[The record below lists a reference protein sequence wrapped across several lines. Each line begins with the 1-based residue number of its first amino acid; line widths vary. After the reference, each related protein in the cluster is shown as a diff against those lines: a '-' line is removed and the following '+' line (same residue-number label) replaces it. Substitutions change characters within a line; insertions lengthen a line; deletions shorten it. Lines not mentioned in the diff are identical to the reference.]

1 MSAPGISAEPIL
13 FLIFAAVMKRI
24 SESRAAEAAERKRS
38 GEMNCAQA
46 VAVTY
51 ADVAGV
57 SQQTMVGAAASFGS
71 GMGTMHGTCGALI
84 GAGIVYGMM
93 VPDRVKARA
102 GMKRIFE
109 GFEKSCGATICCDL
123 KLGTGTNGAVACE
136 HCVAEASRLLESVV
150 EDL

>member
-1 MSAPGISAEPIL
+1 MVSAEPIL
-13 FLIFAAVMKRI
+13 FVIFAGVMTKF

-38 GEMNCAQA
+38 GAMNCAQA

-51 ADVAGV
+51 ADIAGV
-57 SQQTMVGAAASFGS
+57 SEQTMAGAAASFGT
-71 GMGTMHGTCGALI
+71 GMGTMRATCGALI
-84 GAGIVYGMM
+84 GAGIVYGMI

-109 GFEKSCGATICCDL
+109 GFEKSCGATICGDL
-123 KLGTGTNGAVACE
+123 KNGTATSKPVACE
-136 HCVAEASRLLESVV
+136 HCVAEAARLLESVV